1 MLIGMYLAAI
11 VLANLS
17 IVAFGP
23 SASILNAFLFIGLDL
38 TARDALHEKWHGKH
52 LIRNMALL
60 IASGS
65 VLSAL
70 LNHNAIP
77 IAIAS
82 FIAFAASATV
92 DTIVYGLLE
101 KRSRFARVNGSNVLS
116 GAVDSV
122 VFPLLAFGWPPLWG
136 IMLGGFVAKVVGGL
150 AWSYI
155 LGKRIPQATIAP
167 Q

>member
-38 TARDALHEKWHGKH
+38 TARDALHEKWHGNH
-52 LIRNMALL
+52 LVRNMALL

-65 VLSAL
+65 VLSGL
-70 LNHNAIP
+70 LNYNAIP

-92 DTIVYGLLE
+92 DTVVYSWLE
-101 KRSRFARVNGSNVLS
+101 KRSRFVKVNGSNVLS

-136 IMLGGFVAKVVGGL
+136 IMLGEFVAKVVGGL

-155 LGKRIPQATIAP
+155 LRKRIPQIKQA
-167 Q
+167 

>member
-1 MLIGMYLAAI
+1 MLIVMYLVAI

-38 TARDALHEKWHGKH
+38 TARDALHEKWHGKY
-52 LIRNMALL
+52 LVRNMALL
-60 IASGS
+60 IATGS
-65 VLSAL
+65 VLSGL
-70 LNHNAIP
+70 LNYNAIP

-92 DTIVYGLLE
+92 DTVVYGLLE
-101 KRSRFARVNGSNVLS
+101 KRSRFVKVNGSNVFS

-136 IMLGGFVAKVVGGL
+136 IMLGEFVAKVLGGL
-150 AWSYI
+150 VWSYI
-155 LGKRIPQATIAP
+155 LSKKAFRPATLV
-167 Q
+167 